1 MLALWKWCLLLNFY
15 DDDSNWGSFQQPIN
29 DGADSLCF
37 LSSVRFLLTYVMSP
51 HLTEICFYWLCAC
64 CFSIWCVL
72 FSVLLIW
79 SFHSFSLFLNICQYF
94 CVRVCTFFF
103 LPSRK
108 TQWYH
113 WAPTHKLSAL
123 HSQRRML
130 SPICP
135 TQKITVRPP
144 PLSLY
149 YTWSADYLLSFCF
162 TFLSP
167 CCQLDSSSTV
177 CIYTL
182 TRVSHFL
189 NGLVCCLFRQDKALL
204 NRARWSHA
212 TK

>member
-1 MLALWKWCLLLNFY
+1 MCCLFDL
-15 DDDSNWGSFQQPIN
+15 
-29 DGADSLCF
+29 
-37 LSSVRFLLTYVMSP
+37 
-51 HLTEICFYWLCAC
+51 
-64 CFSIWCVL
+64 
-72 FSVLLIW
+72 W
-79 SFHSFSLFLNICQYF
+79 SFHSFSLFFEYLSIF
-94 CVRVCTFFF
+94 LCVRACTFF

-130 SPICP
+130 SSICP

-189 NGLVCCLFRQDKALL
+189 NGLVCCLFRRDKALL

-212 TK
+212 TKESHHLCFNDLMLCLFWLNLYLVSKPCNTVSCYLYPILFTG